1 MNKFSRRYLLLTQ
14 FHLWRKAQDR
24 GRGEGKMWI
33 NITGFQ
39 MAREQHP
46 NKVWAW
52 IPDWFPWLLDLGVLW
67 KQASH
72 GLCCMTAPPSHC
84 SRNNP
89 GRHRP
94 TFPWPRKNLGNSL
107 WKHSWECLCARQL
120 EQRLTRASTNTF
132 SCSGVSED
140 VRLQKTFGMILL
152 SLLLFV
158 ILALKAETIWN
169 NIAVLTAVK
178 GASDLHSPD
187 GWNPSDLIYK

>member
-14 FHLWRKAQDR
+14 FHLCRKAQDR
-24 GRGEGKMWI
+24 GMGEGKMWI

-67 KQASH
+67 KQASR

-107 WKHSWECLCARQL
+107 WKHSWECLCAKQL
-120 EQRLTRASTNTF
+120 EQRLTRASTNHF
-132 SCSGVSED
+132 FMLGGVWGC
-140 VRLQKTFGMILL
+140 KTAKGLWDDSAQSPAVCYPGIKGRNHSKQGTLL
-152 SLLLFV
+152 C
-158 ILALKAETIWN
+158 
-169 NIAVLTAVK
+169 LTVK
-178 GASDLHSPD
+178 GASGLHSPD
-187 GWNPSDLIYK
+187 GWNPSDLI